1 MNSCTQSAN
10 QASRDTHYCV
20 ADDDDDDNYDNDDEN
35 DDDDDND
42 DENDNDNDN
51 DDDCP
56 RYQLL
61 LKDLS
66 SSSTNAL
73 TGRWLHTYKPD
84 FK

>member
-1 MNSCTQSAN
+1 MMRVLTMLLLIMMKKVDSELNDENDS
-10 QASRDTHYCV
+10 
-20 ADDDDDDNYDNDDEN
+20 DDQNDDEN
-35 DDDDDND
+35 
-42 DENDNDNDN
+42 ENDNDY